1 MKNKNV
7 LNLMEKIAMGTE
19 NALDSIVFAIK
30 IGWGNSVIPKFV
42 KEIVMTEEYVIMEYV
57 IVILAGQDKIVI
69 YPLAKKIAM
78 VTAFAWISTYVNAT
92 KDIGF
97 FL

>member
-1 MKNKNV
+1 VVPHVKNKNV

-42 KEIVMTEEYVIMEYV
+42 KEIVMTGKPI
-57 IVILAGQDKIVI
+57 IFNVILFRFI
-69 YPLAKKIAM
+69 
-78 VTAFAWISTYVNAT
+78 
-92 KDIGF
+92 
-97 FL
+97 